1 MDITRLIVIGVLAVS
16 FLVGASFIR
25 QAYMEKIRP
34 GTGLSKI
41 RKASKE
47 IQFRLRLAA
56 GAGMLIWFIT
66 GVVWLMINW

>member
-16 FLVGASFIR
+16 LLVGASFIC
-25 QAYMEKIRP
+25 QAFMEKAHP

-41 RKASKE
+41 RKVSKE

-56 GAGMLIWFIT
+56 GAGLLIWFIT
-66 GVVWLMINW
+66 GVVWLLVNW